1 MSHDLN
7 GIRKG
12 VQSRHDGF
20 SRQAQSQVKAEL
32 EKNDNNP
39 ESLHGCKKEIIYI
52 MYVYIY
58 IYKATRIT
66 FATIESK
73 NIMINI
79 TENT

>member
-32 EKNDNNP
+32 EKNDNP

-52 MYVYIY
+52 YNYICNY
-58 IYKATRIT
+58 
-66 FATIESK
+66 
-73 NIMINI
+73 
-79 TENT
+79 